1 MKNNLKSLQLVEKGM
16 SPDTVSRLSESQINV
31 LHSKLISEQQTPQG
45 VSVKNVTKK
54 VINVSDSALNNPS
67 GVPIPMDGK
76 KVKKVPGGLE
86 ISDGYDL
93 EESKKKNKKNPW
105 AICHAKLGPRKNAK
119 FESCVK
125 QVKESLKE
133 EKKEV
138 TSFLENKIVDLLEKY
153 LPPKITKGDLI
164 KYLVE
169 DKPAVAPKPGTKE
182 PKPDTKNPPKIKPSH
197 PGRNPNPKVN
207 PAPKAKRKEISP
219 EVAKD
224 EVLDLIKNILEK

>member
-16 SPDTVSRLSESQINV
+16 SPETVSKLSESQINV
-31 LHSKLISEQQTPQG
+31 LHSKLISEQVKQEKKVMTKTTIPTNTLRTTGANVDG
-45 VSVKNVTKK
+45 VSIKM
-54 VINVSDSALNNPS
+54 DPS
-67 GVPIPMDGK
+67 GNVVASQVEGELGESGK
-76 KVKKVPGGLE
+76 EP
-86 ISDGYDL
+86 
-93 EESKKKNKKNPW
+93 KKNPW

-125 QVKESLKE
+125 QVKKSLKE
-133 EKKEV
+133 EKNEV

-207 PAPKAKRKEISP
+207 PAPKAKRNEISP

>member
-1 MKNNLKSLQLVEKGM
+1 MKNSIKSLELVELGLSSKI
-16 SPDTVSRLSESQINV
+16 VSKLSESQVSTLHGKLLNEEIKTQVTRVTYDPSNV
-31 LHSKLISEQQTPQG
+31 VDQQKLLKKG
-45 VSVKNVTKK
+45 VQFDPSTKK
-54 VINVSDSALNNPS
+54 ITMPEIEESEEEQRE
-67 GVPIPMDGK
+67 GK
-76 KVKKVPGGLE
+76 KG
-86 ISDGYDL
+86 
-93 EESKKKNKKNPW
+93 KKNPW

-207 PAPKAKRKEISP
+207 PAPKAKRNEISP